1 MREFEKGVL
10 KEYVQIRR
18 GNRVDTV
25 KMSGNVVVID
35 VGQGEHSHGDVL
47 SFTVVNAGEIELNFK
62 SVGLRGV
69 A

>member
-25 KMSGNVVVID
+25 KMAGNVVVLD
-35 VGQGEHSHGDVL
+35 LGQGEHSHGDVL

>member
-62 SVGLRGV
+62 SVGLRRV

>member
-25 KMSGNVVVID
+25 KMAGNVVVLD
-35 VGQGEHSHGDVL
+35 LGQGEHSHGDVL

-62 SVGLRGV
+62 SVGLRRV